1 MLANECK
8 TRQGKVSENEIR
20 KASDL
25 FLKYLNAKNSTH
37 VRGALLCASNCLLS
51 LGEFDKSKVTY

>member
-8 TRQGKVSENEIR
+8 TRQGTVSENEIR
-20 KASDL
+20 EASDL

-37 VRGALLCASNCLLS
+37 VR
-51 LGEFDKSKVTY
+51 